1 MTMRATDSIATA
13 HARKAMLLACLA
25 GAGCARQGVEFR
37 LEPAVVRACELPVAT
52 RVSWDVTR
60 LGLQHVDIE
69 VANLG
74 EAPKAWTNG
83 GAKGSETSGAWA
95 QDGYTVILKSRNGV
109 ELARRTM
116 TTVACP
122 D

>member
-1 MTMRATDSIATA
+1 MCANDPRTWRCLRLSLLFAGTMA
-13 HARKAMLLACLA
+13 
-25 GAGCARQGVEFR
+25 AGCAREGVQLQ

-60 LGLQHVDIE
+60 LGLKHVDIE

-74 EAPKAWTNG
+74 EAPKFWTSG
-83 GAKGSETSGAWA
+83 DARGAETSGAWA
-95 QDGYTVILKSRNGV
+95 QDGYTFMLKSKNGV

-116 TTVACP
+116 TTVPCP
-122 D
+122 E

>member
-1 MTMRATDSIATA
+1 MVA
-13 HARKAMLLACLA
+13 A
-25 GAGCARQGVEFR
+25 GEVRPADRT
-37 LEPAVVRACELPVAT
+37 LEQ
-52 RVSWDVTR
+52 D
-60 LGLQHVDIE
+60 